1 MAQAAA
7 AHSARAPDLSSRVTA
22 YPLGTSK
29 ILDAARRM
37 PTPLAVVEAAFAAYL
52 AKLRAEL
59 ERVRP

>member
-7 AHSARAPDLSSRVTA
+7 AHSARVPDLSSRATD
-22 YPLGTSK
+22 YPLDVST
-29 ILDAARRM
+29 IPDAARRL

-59 ERVRP
+59 SGGQS